1 MAKRLVR
8 NSREAVVGGVA
19 AGFADYFDIDPVIPR
34 LAFVFLT
41 VMGGTGLVAY
51 ILCWVIMP
59 VRDPAASTGTY
70 AASASSGTGAAPM
83 WDSGGEPGAG
93 SDSPAAGPAA
103 PVDPAAVAD
112 RVAREATAAADRI
125 VDAVRSAPGGP
136 TRGRVIGGI
145 VLIGLGCL
153 FLVDR
158 LLPLGWWFANLWP
171 VGLILLGLAIVFG
184 ARRGDGR

>member
-1 MAKRLVR
+1 MAKRLTR
-8 NSREAVVGGVA
+8 NSRDAVVGGVA

-59 VRDPAASTGTY
+59 VRDAWPASDTAPREGNSPP
-70 AASASSGTGAAPM
+70 GAAPA
-83 WDSGGEPGAG
+83 WEGGGEPTPPSAEAGAA
-93 SDSPAAGPAA
+93 AAGDATT
-103 PVDPAAVAD
+103 VAD
-112 RVAREATAAADRI
+112 RVAHEAGAAGERI
-125 VDAVRSAPGGP
+125 AEVIGAARGGP

-145 VLIGLGCL
+145 ILIGLGCL

-158 LLPLGWWFANLWP
+158 VLPIRWWIANLLPVA
-171 VGLILLGLAIVFG
+171 LILLGLAVVFG
-184 ARRGDGR
+184 ARRGNGR

>member
-1 MAKRLVR
+1 MAKRLTR

-34 LAFVFLT
+34 LLFVFLT

-51 ILCWVIMP
+51 VLCWVIMP
-59 VRDPAASTGTY
+59 ARDPGAHAGTQ
-70 AASASSGTGAAPM
+70 GGGAAPS
-83 WDSGGEPGAG
+83 SGAAPIWESGREPATG
-93 SDSPAAGPAA
+93 SESPAPGPAA
-103 PVDPAAVAD
+103 PIDPAAVAD
-112 RVAREATAAADRI
+112 RVAREAGAAADRI

-136 TRGRVIGGI
+136 TRGRVIAGVI
-145 VLIGLGCL
+145 LIGLGCL

-158 LLPLGWWFANLWP
+158 LLPIGWWFANLWP

-184 ARRGDGR
+184 ARRGGGQ